1 MKKILITGAFSTGKT
16 SLIALVKEKLESFN
30 KKILVFNEVARE
42 CPFDLNKK
50 QDLVSSS
57 WLVMRQ
63 LQNELQADTEDYDF
77 VIFDR
82 GLPDVISHV
91 EYIIKDNTGKAFL
104 DQLKLLASVSCDR
117 FDYIFFSKI
126 SDEFIIEADELREVD
141 RDYQRKLEKSH
152 LDFLKQTKALYI
164 ELPETNTER
173 LPFIISKL
181 NVSL

>member
-1 MKKILITGAFSTGKT
+1 MKKILITGVFSTGKT
-16 SLIALVKEKLESFN
+16 SLIKLVKGQLESFN
-30 KKILVFNEVARE
+30 KKILVIDEVARE

-50 QDLVSSS
+50 QDLISSS

-63 LQNELQADTEDYDF
+63 LQNELQADTENYDF

-82 GLPDVISHV
+82 GLPDIISHV
-91 EYIIKDNTGKAFL
+91 EYIVKDNTDKIFL

-126 SDEFIIEADELREVD
+126 SDNFIIEADKIREVD
-141 RDYQRKLEKSH
+141 RDYQRELEKLH
-152 LDFLKQTKALYI
+152 LDFLKQTKALYM

-181 NVSL
+181 NMAL